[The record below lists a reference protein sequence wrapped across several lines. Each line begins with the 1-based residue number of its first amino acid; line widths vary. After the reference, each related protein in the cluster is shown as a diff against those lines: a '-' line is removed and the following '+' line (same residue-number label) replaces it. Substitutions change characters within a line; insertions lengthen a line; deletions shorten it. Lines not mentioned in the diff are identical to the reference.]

1 MQVGPFR
8 NGGTPTT
15 KIGYVN
21 CNGQECL
28 GHRGKSGIGC
38 YQKAYKMKCLC
49 YVYGA
54 DGFEAE
60 RVIDEWMAFYN
71 AERPHSALAGR
82 TPAEAYRG
90 EEPVEMWSRR
100 EAACPSYPLAQQQ
113 QDG

>member
-49 YVYGA
+49 CGYVYGA
-54 DGFEAE
+54 NGFDVFQWKCQRCHPDAADGPEF
-60 RVIDEWMAFYN
+60 
-71 AERPHSALAGR
+71 
-82 TPAEAYRG
+82 
-90 EEPVEMWSRR
+90 
-100 EAACPSYPLAQQQ
+100 
-113 QDG
+113 